1 VRDHTLATV
10 EEERELVVKL
20 TTEIAEGQKLAADA
34 AGHATEDR
42 RKVPTET
49 VVYITDKGK
58 KA

>member
-1 VRDHTLATV
+1 MWDQTLATV

-20 TTEIAEGQKLAADA
+20 TTDIAEGLAADA
-34 AGHATEDR
+34 AGHAKEDR